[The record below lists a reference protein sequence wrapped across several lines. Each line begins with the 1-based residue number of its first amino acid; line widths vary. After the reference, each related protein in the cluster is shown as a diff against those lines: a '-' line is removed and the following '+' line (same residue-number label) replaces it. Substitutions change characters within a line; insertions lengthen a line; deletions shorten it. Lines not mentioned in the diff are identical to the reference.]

1 MFSNAKFALIFSRG
15 NLTLQKIKQM
25 SNHIKIIVKPGKE
38 AAVKRFHPW
47 IFSGAIER
55 MEGSPREGD
64 VVEVFSSRKDFLALG
79 HYLPGSIAVKIF
91 SFEQAVVDDK
101 FWKSKLKSA
110 FQSRVRLGITGKSS
124 VANAYRLVFSEGDL
138 LPGLIID
145 YYNGVAVIQAHS
157 VGMQRLL
164 PVFTLGLQELYGKEL
179 TAVYDKSSETME
191 KSKLITRHSKQFLKD
206 RSTGEET
213 TTSPKLHSSPG
224 SPIVADSNSSDQFLY
239 GTSGPVEIKE
249 TGHRFSIDFIRGQK
263 TGFFL
268 DQRGNRM
275 FAQFYAKDKKVLNA
289 FCYSGAFSVYALK
302 GGASMVHSIDSS
314 KQAIEWTSGNVDL
327 NGCDASKHRAEVA
340 DVKSYLVSTRE
351 KYDMIIL
358 DPPAFAKTHHVTN
371 NALHAYVHINAEAL
385 KLLNPGGL
393 LFTFSCSQPISREM
407 FRSAIQSASIE
418 TGRHVTI
425 LHQLSQGPD
434 HPVSIFHPEGE
445 YLKGLI
451 LGVE

>member
-1 MFSNAKFALIFSRG
+1 
-15 NLTLQKIKQM
+15 M
-25 SNHIKIIVKPGKE
+25 SNVADITLKPGKE

-47 IFSGAIER
+47 IFSGAIDKID
-55 MEGSPREGD
+55 GAPREGD
-64 VVEVFSSRKDFLALG
+64 LVRVLSARKEFLALG

-91 SFEQAVVDDK
+91 SFEPAEVNDDY
-101 FWKSKLKSA
+101 WKAKLKSA
-110 FQSRVRLGITGKSS
+110 WQLRAGIGLTLGS

-157 VGMQRLL
+157 VAMHYLL
-164 PVFTLGLQELYGKEL
+164 PVFTTALHEIYGKKL
-179 TAVYDKSSETME
+179 IAVYDKSSETME
-191 KSKLITRHSKQFLKD
+191 KSKLITHNSKLFLKSQGTPENQLSAPLV
-206 RSTGEET
+206 RPFAPST
-213 TTSPKLHSSPG
+213 
-224 SPIVADSNSSDQFLY
+224 DQFLF
-239 GTSGPVEIKE
+239 GSSSPVEIIE
-249 TGHRFSIDFIRGQK
+249 TGHRFLVDFVRGQK

-275 FAQFYAKDKKVLNA
+275 FAQFYAKGKTVLNA

-302 GGASMVHSIDSS
+302 GGANMVHSIDSS
-314 KQAIEWTSGNVDL
+314 RQAIEWTEQNITL
-327 NGCDASKHRAEVA
+327 NGCDEASHRSEVA
-340 DVKSYLVSTRE
+340 DVKRFLVDTRE

-371 NALHAYVHINAEAL
+371 NALHAYVHINAEAI
-385 KLLNPGGL
+385 KRLNPDGI

-407 FRSAIQSASIE
+407 FRSAIQSAAIE
-418 TGRHVTI
+418 SGRQVRI

-434 HPVSIFHPEGE
+434 HPVNICHPEGE

-451 LGVE
+451 LAVT

>member
-1 MFSNAKFALIFSRG
+1 MRNTA
-15 NLTLQKIKQM
+15 
-25 SNHIKIIVKPGKE
+25 KIILKPGKE

-47 IFSGAIER
+47 IFSGAIEKI
-55 MEGSPREGD
+55 EGAPREGD
-64 VVEVFSSRKDFLALG
+64 IIEVLSARNEFLAMG

-91 SFEQAVVDDK
+91 SFEAAEVNDH

-110 FQSRVRLGITGKSS
+110 YQFRKGIGLTSGS

-157 VGMQRLL
+157 VGMYRLL
-164 PVFTLGLQELYGKEL
+164 PVFTEALRDLYGKKL
-179 TAVYDKSSETME
+179 VAVYDKSSETME
-191 KSKLITRHSKQFLKD
+191 KSKLITRNSKLFLK
-206 RSTGEET
+206 EEKSPDSVVT
-213 TTSPKLHSSPG
+213 TQPAGLANG
-224 SPIVADSNSSDQFLY
+224 SPDHFIFGSSA
-239 GTSGPVEIKE
+239 PVEILE
-249 TGHRFSIDFIRGQK
+249 TGHRFSIDFVRGQK

-275 FAQFYAKDKKVLNA
+275 FAQFYAKDRKVLNA

-302 GGASMVHSIDSS
+302 GDASLVHSIDSS
-314 KQAIEWTSGNVDL
+314 RQAIDWTAQNVKL
-327 NGCDASKHRAEVA
+327 NDCDESRHHCEVA
-340 DVKSYLVSTRE
+340 DVKRFLVETQE

-371 NALHAYVHINAEAL
+371 NALHAYVHINAEAI
-385 KLLNPGGL
+385 KRLNPGGI

-407 FRSAIQSASIE
+407 FRSAIQSAAIE
-418 TGRHVTI
+418 TGRQVKI

-434 HPVSIFHPEGE
+434 HPVNICHPEGE

-451 LGVE
+451 LEVS